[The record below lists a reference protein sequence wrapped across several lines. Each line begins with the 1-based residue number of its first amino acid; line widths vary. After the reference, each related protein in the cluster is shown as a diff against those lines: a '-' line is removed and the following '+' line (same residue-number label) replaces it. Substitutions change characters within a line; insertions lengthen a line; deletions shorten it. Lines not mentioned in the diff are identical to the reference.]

1 MHTLT
6 SKHINEPRRL
16 LTEMADVEPRE
27 SKYDIGKLIRLCSRK
42 DINDNGSTD
51 RDLIEISLCFAN
63 EIKRIK
69 QETRE
74 LKYEIDCIKA
84 QLQNI

>member
-16 LTEMADVEPRE
+16 LTEMAEVEPRE
-27 SKYDIGKLIRLCSRK
+27 SKYDIDELIRLCSRK
-42 DINDNGSTD
+42 DIDDNGSTD

-63 EIKRIK
+63 EIKRI
-69 QETRE
+69 RE
-74 LKYEIDCIKA
+74 EVEKLKSFLVVD
-84 QLQNI
+84 